1 MLAIPAIDLRG
12 GMVVRLAQGDPTR
25 QTAYSSDPVA
35 VAKRWEDE
43 GAPILHLVD
52 LDGAFS
58 GRPQHLSV
66 VAQVAGAV
74 KVPVQL
80 GGGLRTLA
88 ELEQAFGSGIERAV
102 LGTAAIE
109 DPEFLAQA
117 CRRFPGRMVLGLD
130 AKEGKVAVR
139 GWGADTG
146 IDATEVAARW
156 AKLPL
161 AAIIYTDIA
170 RDGMLAGPNLEALR
184 RMARATPHPVI
195 ASGGIATLDDVK
207 RLAVLEPSRI
217 IGALI
222 GKALYEGRFTLKEA
236 IAAANYK
243 GC

>member
-1 MLAIPAIDLRG
+1 MLVIPAIDLRRG
-12 GMVVRLAQGDPTR
+12 EVVRLAQGDPSR
-25 QTAYSSDPVA
+25 QTSYSGDPVA
-35 VAKRWEDE
+35 IARRWEGE
-43 GAPILHLVD
+43 GAPMLHLVD

-66 VAQVAGAV
+66 VAQVAGAA

-88 ELEQAFGSGIERAV
+88 DLEQAFASGIERAV
-102 LGTAAIE
+102 LGTMAIE
-109 DPEFLAQA
+109 DAEFLALA
-117 CRRFPGRMVLGLD
+117 CRRFPGRVVLGID

-146 IDATEVAARW
+146 IEATEVAARW
-156 AKLPL
+156 AELPL

-170 RDGMLAGPNLEALR
+170 RDGMLTGPNLEALR
-184 RMARATPHPVI
+184 RIARATPHPVI

-222 GKALYEGRFTLKEA
+222 GKALYEGRFTLKDA
-236 IAAANYK
+236 IAAAS
-243 GC
+243 